1 MLVFVDE
8 SGTDQRN
15 ATRHFGYAL
24 RGYTPRTFKFFS
36 RGKRLS
42 TIAALTISQ
51 LLCYELD
58 EKNVDDDTF
67 YLFI

>member
-15 ATRHFGYAL
+15 ATQHFGYAL